1 MHIGIDAAR
10 AFDAEPTGTEV
21 YTRALLDRFPDLAPA
36 HRFTYFVANPPRF
49 QFPKNV
55 AVEVLRWPVDQLWH
69 QIRLS
74 IRLLSRRPDVLFVP
88 AHTVPLVHPL
98 PTVTT
103 IHDIGFEE
111 RPDLYDPRPLGRGL
125 SRWLG
130 EAAIRAFSR
139 GRYGAS
145 EIGYHRWSLQRAMEA
160 QAVLTVSRFT
170 ADRIRTRFPHHPP
183 LIPIPNGFSY
193 LPTRSGSPVPYPYV
207 LYVGRL
213 ERKKNLSGMLA
224 AFAEFVRQNPKRQ
237 ERLVLVGKPGY
248 GFSSATSLLEN
259 EPLKNRVVMLG
270 WQPESSVMRFLQH
283 ASALLFVSA
292 YEGFGIP
299 VLQAF
304 AAGVPV
310 VASDIPAL
318 REVGGH
324 AAQFVPLGNPVVTAQ
339 ALHAVVSNGV
349 LRARLTAAGR
359 DRVTRYS
366 WERCAHETLQVLLTV
381 GYSRDPRRAL
391 QR

>member
-1 MHIGIDAAR
+1 MHIGVDAAR
-10 AFDAEPTGTEV
+10 AFDPKPTGTEA
-21 YTRALLDRFPDLAPA
+21 YTRALLDRFPRLAPE
-36 HRFTYFVANPPRF
+36 HRFTYFVANRPHF

-55 AVEVLRWPVDQLWH
+55 TVEVLRWPVNQLWH

-74 IRLLSRRPDVLFVP
+74 LRLLSRRPDVLFVP

-111 RPDLYDPRPLGRGL
+111 RSDLYDHRPLGHGL

-130 EAAIRAFSR
+130 EVAIRAFSR

-145 EIGYHRWSLQRAMEA
+145 EIGYHRWSLRQAMHV

-170 ADRIRTRFPHHPP
+170 ADRIRARFPHHPALVP
-183 LIPIPNGFSY
+183 VPNGFSF
-193 LPTRSGSPVPYPYV
+193 LPTRLGPPVPYPYI
-207 LYVGRL
+207 LFVGRL
-213 ERKKNLSGMLA
+213 ERKKNLSGMLIG
-224 AFAEFVRQNPKRQ
+224 FAEFIRRNPKRL

-248 GFSSATSLLEN
+248 GFSDVTPLLEN
-259 EPLKNRVVMLG
+259 EPLKSRVVILD
-270 WQPESSVMRFLQH
+270 WQPDSQVVRYLQH

-318 REVGGH
+318 REVGDR
-324 AAQFVPLGNPVVTAQ
+324 AARFVPVDNPVVTAQ
-339 ALHAVVSNGV
+339 ALHAVLSDAV
-349 LRARLTAAGR
+349 LRNRLTAAGR
-359 DRVTRYS
+359 ERVAQYS
-366 WERCAHETLQVLLTV
+366 WDRCAHETLQVLIAV
-381 GYSRDPRRAL
+381 GYKRNPLGVL